1 MWLKRANLPIF
12 IEYSKYGSDLAPDH
26 FIDNPGVG
34 LDNPYDIC
42 GDVLIDVV
50 GHGNA
55 VLD

>member
-12 IEYSKYGSDLAPDH
+12 IEYSKYGSELAPDH

-34 LDNPYDIC
+34 LDDLYDLC